1 MKDFKAL
8 ENLLAGYLHEDWRD
22 EYESAWSAIRD
33 FALSEPT
40 HAPALGAEV
49 HDLLERFS
57 DEDDA
62 VVAQFLTSDLGL
74 GYAAEADGWGSYREW
89 LLAVADRVDE
99 LLRGQPP
106 EPPDRPRSGSAQV

>member
-1 MKDFKAL
+1 MTEFHSL
-8 ENLLAGYLHEDWRD
+8 NTFLGGYLNEDCFD
-22 EYESAWSAIRD
+22 EYGTPWRAVEAFVRHEPEYAPLLRSEIVAFTSPITSEAALKHCLIRM
-33 FALSEPT
+33 
-40 HAPALGAEV
+40 
-49 HDLLERFS
+49 
-57 DEDDA
+57 
-62 VVAQFLTSDLGL
+62 GL